1 MSKIRPLVKY
11 HGGKYHQCEFIV
23 KHFVDHEIYLEPFGG
38 AASVLLNKQKSNIEI
53 YNDLDN
59 KIFNLINTVKN
70 DCVNFI
76 SAIKKVKYNKESY
89 IQQRTIYRSPEF
101 DNLPDFDRAVITYIV
116 RRMSRG
122 GLAGTFSW
130 SKRVAADGTGAEEKA
145 YWTMLDQIPIISQRL
160 SNVLCFNKYAI
171 SIIQEYDSEK
181 TLIYLDPPYPKQ
193 TRVFQN
199 AYLKEM
205 TDDQHIELATAVKTA
220 KSKII
225 ISSYPSPLYEQ
236 LFSGWRTESHLIP
249 NHSSHERVKDLK
261 QEQLWFNF

>member
-1 MSKIRPLVKY
+1 MPKIRPLVKY
-11 HGGKYHQCEFIV
+11 HGGKYHQCEFIIER
-23 KHFVDHEIYLEPFGG
+23 FIDHEIYLEPFGG
-38 AASVLLNKQKSNIEI
+38 AASVLLNKQQSAAEI

-59 KIFNLINTVKN
+59 KIFNLMCVVKN
-70 DCVNFI
+70 DCENFL
-76 SAIKKVKYNKESY
+76 SAIRKVKYDKESY
-89 IQQRTIYRSPEF
+89 LCQRAIYRSPEF

-160 SNVLCFNKYAI
+160 SNVLCFNKDAI
-171 SIIQEYDSEK
+171 SVIQEYDSPK

-205 TDDQHIELATAVKTA
+205 TDDQHIELATAVKA
-220 KSKII
+220 VKSKVI
-225 ISSYPSPLYEQ
+225 ISSYPSTLYEQ
-236 LFSGWRTESHLIP
+236 LFSNWRTESQFIP
-249 NHSSHERVKDLK
+249 NHSSHEKVKELK
-261 QEQLWFNF
+261 QEKLWFNF